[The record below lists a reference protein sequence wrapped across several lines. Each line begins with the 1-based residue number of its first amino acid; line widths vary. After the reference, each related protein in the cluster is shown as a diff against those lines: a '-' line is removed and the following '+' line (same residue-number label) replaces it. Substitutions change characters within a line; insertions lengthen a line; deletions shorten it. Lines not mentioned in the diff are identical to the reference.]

1 MTTTGSTM
9 KSLFVRA
16 CGAGVLLLGACASG
30 PTVRT
35 NVDQTADFTQYKT
48 FGFVSPLGTDR
59 SGYRSIVSQHLMDA
73 TQRELEVRGLR
84 RVDSAPQ
91 LLVNFN
97 ARLNDKLQVTPSM
110 APMHAGGYYGYRRG
124 FYGAWPMY
132 ETNTVTQYTEGTLNI
147 DIVDAA
153 RKQLVWEGVLTDT
166 VTQSD
171 LNAVQPSLYAAVAA
185 AFAKYPVPPPA
196 AKASQ

>member
-1 MTTTGSTM
+1 MATLGSTI
-9 KSLFVRA
+9 KPLLLHA
-16 CGAGVLLLGACASG
+16 CSVGLLLLGGCASG

-35 NVDQTADFTQYKT
+35 NVDQAADFAQYKT

-59 SGYRSIVSQHLMDA
+59 AGYRSIVSQHLIDA
-73 TQRELEVRGLR
+73 TQRELEARGMR
-84 RVDSAPQ
+84 RADGAPQ

-97 ARLNDKLQVTPSM
+97 ANLSEKLQVSPSM
-110 APMHAGGYYGYRRG
+110 GPMYGGYYGYRRG

-132 ETNTVTQYTEGTLNI
+132 EANTVTQYTQGTLNI

-153 RKQLVWEGVLTDT
+153 RKQLVWEGVVTDT

-171 LNAVQPSLYAAVAA
+171 LSQIQPALYAAVAA
-185 AFAKYPVPPPA
+185 AFAKYPVAAPA

>member
-1 MTTTGSTM
+1 MTTIGSTM
-9 KSLFVRA
+9 KSLFVHA
-16 CGAGVLLLGACASG
+16 CGAGFLLLGACASG

-35 NVDQTADFTQYKT
+35 NVDQTADFAQYKT

-73 TQRELEVRGLR
+73 TQRELEARGLR
-84 RVDSAPQ
+84 RLDSAPQ

-97 ARLNDKLQVTPSM
+97 ARLSDKLQVTPSM

-153 RKQLVWEGVLTDT
+153 RKQLVWEGVVTDT

-185 AFAKYPVPPPA
+185 AFAKYPVPAPA